1 MLLWV
6 VAAGCW
12 TIVAGGVASDGGGGG
27 GGVAFAAAAQ
37 GVLGGRPPR
46 QRATAT
52 GSRGLQA
59 GMGKKNRRARL
70 FKDTPEREPTEAS
83 RRLREASKRRPR
95 STGTASDQEPRQ
107 TALGRRNVGTVA
119 GNHASGLLRITRADI
134 EGSLACSDKNLARF
148 CKQVSFADC
157 GLAFLDR
164 TGGGEHT
171 RTHTRARARTH
182 THTHSSLNCIGG
194 GQAGID
200 MDISVQR
207 ITGSEFFLKA
217 DVSGSLECE
226 CDRCLASFEQGF
238 DASFSLVLAAH
249 KQLVGHARRRA
260 DEPDDQVS
268 LLALVGALTSRASP
282 NY

>member
-12 TIVAGGVASDGGGGG
+12 TIVAGGVAGDGGGGGGG

-46 QRATAT
+46 QRATAA

-164 TGGGEHT
+164 TGGGEYT
-171 RTHTRARARTH
+171 RTHARARAHTH
-182 THTHSSLNCIGG
+182 THTFFPQLHRWRPSGYRHG
-194 GQAGID
+194 Y
-200 MDISVQR
+200 QR
-207 ITGSEFFLKA
+207 
-217 DVSGSLECE
+217 
-226 CDRCLASFEQGF
+226 
-238 DASFSLVLAAH
+238 AAH
-249 KQLVGHARRRA
+249 NGVGVLLESRCQWLVRVRVR
-260 DEPDDQVS
+260 PVPS
-268 LLALVGALTSRASP
+268 KL
-282 NY
+282 